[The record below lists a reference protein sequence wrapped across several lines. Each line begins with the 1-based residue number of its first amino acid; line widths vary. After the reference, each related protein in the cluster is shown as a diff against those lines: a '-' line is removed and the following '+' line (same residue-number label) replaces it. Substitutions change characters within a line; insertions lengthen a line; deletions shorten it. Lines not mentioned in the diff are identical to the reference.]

1 LAVYNGEITSRYPRS
16 NGEAAGSR
24 LGGRGFTGWFWPT
37 NGFPGRS
44 TFTIKQAVYVHGGRS
59 RLKGAPAVLFLLKKY
74 YVCNSINKPSHSQ
87 RVMERSEAV
96 EILEL
101 VDFLRET
108 PPFDTLPDRELR
120 NAARRLRITYAP
132 AKRVVLEIGADTGA
146 LTIIRSGAVE
156 LRDASDVLVGRLG
169 EREAFGYPSLLT
181 GTPASR
187 RVTTIEDSL
196 LYHLPEGA
204 FHRCRSE
211 SDAFD
216 TFFARAHAERIH
228 DAVNEGKQN
237 VPLMMPLRSLISRA
251 PVTASPETSIR
262 EAAAIM
268 RDQRV
273 SSLLL
278 TNDTALAGIV
288 TDRDVRNRVVAEGR
302 SMDLPVSQIMSE
314 EPWTIDADALAF
326 EAMLSMSQH
335 NVHHLPVLD
344 GRRIYGVV
352 TTTDLIRQQV
362 EHPVYLVGEVWKQED
377 VDGLARV
384 SRDIPEMVRQMVEN
398 GARAGDA
405 TRVVTA
411 VTDAITSRLLEIATD
426 RLGPAPVPYVWL
438 ALGSQARHEQT
449 AHSDQDNALLLSD
462 EADEEHDPYFLDLA
476 TFVCDGLD
484 ACGYEYCPGEVMATT
499 DRWRQPLSSW
509 RDTFRNWIEEP
520 HPKSLMHATIFFD
533 LRAVRGDMRLA
544 DKLQDFILDRTA
556 KNTIFLASLAA
567 TALEN
572 KPPLGFFR
580 RFVLEEHGGQKNTL
594 DLKLNGIVPIID
606 LARIYALGHGVR
618 AVNTRERFSQLV
630 EASSMNAGDAADLR
644 DALDFIATVRLKH
657 QAGQIRKGEP
667 PDNFV
672 SPDTLSGFDKR
683 HLKDAFRIVS
693 RMQKALAQRYQT
705 HFIS

>member
-1 LAVYNGEITSRYPRS
+1 
-16 NGEAAGSR
+16 
-24 LGGRGFTGWFWPT
+24 
-37 NGFPGRS
+37 
-44 TFTIKQAVYVHGGRS
+44 
-59 RLKGAPAVLFLLKKY
+59 
-74 YVCNSINKPSHSQ
+74 
-87 RVMERSEAV
+87 MERSEAV

-108 PPFDTLPDRELR
+108 PPFNALPDGELR
-120 NAARRLRITYAP
+120 NAARRLQITYAP
-132 AKRVVLEIGADTGA
+132 ARTVVLEIGADTDA
-146 LTIIRSGAVE
+146 LSIVRSGAVE
-156 LRDASDVLVGRLG
+156 LRDASDTLVGRLG

-187 RVTTIEDSL
+187 RVTTIEDTL
-196 LYHLPEGA
+196 LYHLPEGV
-204 FHRCRSE
+204 FHHCRSE

-216 TFFARAHAERIH
+216 AFFARAHAERVH
-228 DAVNEGKQN
+228 DAVHEGTQD
-237 VPLMMPLRSLISRA
+237 VPLMTPLRSLISRA
-251 PVTASPETSIR
+251 PVTASPQTSIR

-278 TNDTALAGIV
+278 TQDTTLAGIV
-288 TDRDVRNRVVAEGR
+288 TDRDMRNRVVAEGR
-302 SMDLPVSQIMSE
+302 SVDRPVAEIMTE
-314 EPWTIDADALAF
+314 GPWTIQADALAF

-344 GRRIYGVV
+344 GQGIYGVV

-362 EHPVYLVGEVWKQED
+362 DHPVYLVGEVWKQGD

-384 SRDIPEMVRQMVEN
+384 SRDIPEMIRQIVEN
-398 GARAGDA
+398 GARASDA

-411 VTDAITSRLLEIATD
+411 VTDAITSRLLELATD
-426 RLGPAPVPYVWL
+426 RLGPAPIPYVWL

-462 EADEEHDPYFLDLA
+462 DATEEHEPYFSDLA
-476 TFVCDGLD
+476 AFVCDGLN
-484 ACGYEYCPGEVMATT
+484 ACGYDYCPGEVMATT
-499 DRWRQPLSSW
+499 NRWRQPMASW
-509 RDTFRNWIEEP
+509 KRTFRNWIEEP

-533 LRAVRGDMRLA
+533 LRAVHGDAGLA
-544 DKLQDFILDRTA
+544 DELQDFILDRTA

-567 TALEN
+567 TALDN

-580 RFVLEEHGGQKNTL
+580 QFVLEEHGGQKDTL

-618 AVNTRERFSQLV
+618 AVNTRERFQQL
-630 EASSMNAGDAADLR
+630 EESSSMNADDAADLR
-644 DALDFIATVRLKH
+644 DALDFIATVRLRH
-657 QAGQIRKGEP
+657 QAEQIRKGQA

-672 SPDTLSGFDKR
+672 SPDALSGFDKR

-693 RMQKALAQRYQT
+693 RMQQALAQRYQT